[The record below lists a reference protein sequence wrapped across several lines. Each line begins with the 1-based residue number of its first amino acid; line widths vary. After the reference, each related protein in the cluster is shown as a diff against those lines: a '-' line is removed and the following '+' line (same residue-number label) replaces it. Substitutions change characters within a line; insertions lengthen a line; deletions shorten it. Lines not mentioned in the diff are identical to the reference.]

1 MGGCANYRWRAVVRY
16 RADHGPVEVEYD
28 IEELD
33 ELPDLIERGPDWNCV
48 IAITITLARV
58 STPGLTLERA
68 AEQ

>member
-1 MGGCANYRWRAVVRY
+1 MAGCANCRWRAVVRY
-16 RADHGPVEVEYD
+16 RADHGPVEVEYG

-33 ELPDLIERGPDWNCV
+33 ELQDLIERGPDWNCV